1 MVPEGSLNESG
12 NQVGVHHEYVF
23 LFGVFD
29 ENQSKYKQS
38 SYTSDNV
45 KYTINGFAKGS
56 LPGEYI
62 ALPSIIRLISLVLE
76 PS

>member
-1 MVPEGSLNESG
+1 MIVSEGSLDESG
-12 NQVGVHHEYVF
+12 NQIGFHHEYVF

-38 SYTSDNV
+38 RHTSDNM
-45 KYTINGFAKGS
+45 KYTINGYAKGS

-62 ALPSIIRLISLVLE
+62 ASYHNSNSICSC
-76 PS
+76 

>member
-1 MVPEGSLNESG
+1 MVSEGSLDESG

-38 SYTSDNV
+38 SYTSDNIM
-45 KYTINGFAKGS
+45 YTINGYAQGS
-56 LPGEYI
+56 LPGESHCH
-62 ALPSIIRLISLVLE
+62 L
-76 PS
+76 